1 MERPTAPFLISYL
14 SESNP
19 HLFKELSLDQHAS
32 ELLKFISERCSGVKD
47 TKALLDRYQQV
58 LQRLLKGVDDEP

>member
-1 MERPTAPFLISYL
+1 MERPTAPFLINYL

-47 TKALLDRYQQV
+47 TKALLDRYQ
-58 LQRLLKGVDDEP
+58 